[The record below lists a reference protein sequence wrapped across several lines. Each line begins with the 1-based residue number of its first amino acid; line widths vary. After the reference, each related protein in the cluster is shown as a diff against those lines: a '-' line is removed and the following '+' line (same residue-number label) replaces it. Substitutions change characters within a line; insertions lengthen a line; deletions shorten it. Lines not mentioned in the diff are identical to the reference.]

1 MKFREFDKVEKS
13 TGYLFPG
20 VVVAVVSKLNGETR
34 YVVECIAKEA
44 RGMLHIFNEDQ
55 LNTRYEP

>member
-1 MKFREFDKVEKS
+1 
-13 TGYLFPG
+13 
-20 VVVAVVSKLNGETR
+20 
-34 YVVECIAKEA
+34 VECIAKEA